1 MKEQNSMSTRRREQ
15 GFSLI
20 EVSVGILIVLIVS
33 AMAIIAMNPT
43 RQQFQADAAMIE
55 VASQLRKAREIA
67 IEQRRDVLVS
77 FDTTNNTI
85 TLTQQNLPAGS
96 TVLSTIPIQAP
107 AQFMLMPG
115 MSDTPDAFGNGSAIY
130 FEGLDGGPVG
140 MGFQSDGTFIDGAGN
155 LVNGSVFLGIAGV
168 PSSARAITVLGA
180 TGKIHMYKAIG
191 SGWQQ

>member
-1 MKEQNSMSTRRREQ
+1 MSTRRREQ

-20 EVSVGILIVLIVS
+20 EVTVGILIVLIVS
-33 AMAIIAMNPT
+33 AMAIIALNPT
-43 RQQFQADAAMIE
+43 KQQFQADAAMVQ

-77 FDTTNNTI
+77 FDTSNNTI

-96 TVLSTIPIQAP
+96 TVLSTIPIQVP

-115 MSDTPDAFGNGSAIY
+115 MPDTPDAFGKQSAIY
-130 FEGLDGGPVG
+130 FEGISGGPVG

-155 LVNGSVFLGIAGV
+155 LVNGTVFLGIAGV

-180 TGKIHMYKAIG
+180 TGKIRMYKAIG